1 MHDIFDKT
9 LRIHGITGKRL
20 SEVTGFSQTHISE
33 FRKGKTNP
41 SCSTLQSL
49 LDGMDKLS
57 PGAKRYFCMELA
69 GTTTPSLVEVAP
81 PSRNLS
87 IEGMSSAELAQLL
100 MAVADKLQQGQ
111 PAKQLISA

>member
-41 SCSTLQSL
+41 SCSTLKSL
-49 LDGMDKLS
+49 LDGMDELA

-69 GTTTPSLVEVAP
+69 GTTSSSKESVSSEKKLV
-81 PSRNLS
+81 
-87 IEGMSSAELAQLL
+87 IEGMSSMELAQLL
-100 MAVADKLQQGQ
+100 LVVADKLQQSQ
-111 PAKQLISA
+111 PIKQLISA

>member
-49 LDGMDKLS
+49 LDGMDELA
-57 PGAKRYFCMELA
+57 PGSKRYFCMELA
-69 GTTTPSLVEVAP
+69 GTTSSGAETISPAKKLV
-81 PSRNLS
+81 
-87 IEGMSSAELAQLL
+87 IEGMSSMELAQLL
-100 MAVADKLQQGQ
+100 LVVADKLQQGQ
-111 PAKQLISA
+111 SAKQLISA